1 MDFIQSFLDKYPKY
15 KWHNDL
21 VATLR
26 YLHSIKDDDGNCIF
40 SIYTLSEKLIIRV
53 PTLRNYFKILEKL
66 NILEW
71 HRYVGKKGPI
81 EIQMKEI
88 L

>member
-1 MDFIQSFLDKYPKY
+1 MDLVQKFLVKYPKY

-26 YLHSIKDDDGNCIF
+26 YLDSIKDTDGNCVF
-40 SIYTLSEKLIIRV
+40 SINTLSEKLIVRV

-66 NILEW
+66 QILEW

-81 EIQMKEI
+81 EIQMKEV